1 MSGTNIL
8 LLLIDFDFHRE
19 GGFWKMFGDEAYV
32 KARPLGEVALVD
44 CSDEGRFDMDEGC
57 LV

>member
-1 MSGTNIL
+1 MAIY
-8 LLLIDFDFHRE
+8 RE